1 MVSEVRLS
9 RSRDHSWG
17 SVLNELDW
25 GSVLNEL
32 SWSSVL
38 NELSRG
44 SELSLCWSSR
54 MSGFKIVATIVL
66 AGTEILL
73 RSGEPM
79 LGSLELMFTKNATL
93 LLCLLFGGV
102 HDGQSDH
109 TQNNLEISRTKI
121 EIAKQLVTSLH
132 CSEIAT
138 IILTDHSEQRFMR
151 MFRLLT
157 KRFMFFP
164 QI

>member
-38 NELSRG
+38 NELSWG

-54 MSGFKIVATIVL
+54 MSGFQIEATIVL
-66 AGTEILL
+66 ASTEILL

-102 HDGQSDH
+102 HDGQSDN
-109 TQNNLEISRTKI
+109 TQENLQMTRNEYYLFCSASKQFNSANVNMKFSDHRI
-121 EIAKQLVTSLH
+121 ETYQ
-132 CSEIAT
+132 T
-138 IILTDHSEQRFMR
+138 IHFC
-151 MFRLLT
+151 
-157 KRFMFFP
+157 
-164 QI
+164 